1 VGGYTTG
8 QESAEREVLVTENAL
23 GWQGTTMGVGASTP
37 EDVTD
42 RRSSVLQISSEESI
56 TFHVHALQTHKAAV
70 ITGKWLA
77 KPLSTAVVE
86 SFLDQ
91 MNTEEARWSVLSTLK
106 KWELT
111 DISRVFIDGREAF
124 PGAAL
129 RRPAK
134 TFARTDGVA
143 VQLVLELS
151 KEGQQVRV

>member
-1 VGGYTTG
+1 MFTKR
-8 QESAEREVLVTENAL
+8 AVLAACR
-23 GWQGTTMGVGASTP
+23 GAPMGVGASTP

-42 RRSSVLQISSEESI
+42 RRSSVLQISNEESI

-70 ITGKWLA
+70 ITAKWLT

-91 MNTEEARWSVLSTLK
+91 MNAEEARWSVLSTLK

-134 TFARTDGVA
+134 TFARTDGAA

>member
-1 VGGYTTG
+1 MSSKP
-8 QESAEREVLVTENAL
+8 SARIARNDERAVLAYR
-23 GWQGTTMGVGASTP
+23 GAPMGVAASTP
-37 EDVTD
+37 EDGDTPPR
-42 RRSSVLQISSEESI
+42 RRSVLHISTEESI

-70 ITGKWLA
+70 ITAKWLT

-91 MNTEEARWSVLSTLK
+91 MNAEEARWSVLSTLK

-111 DISRVFIDGREAF
+111 DISRVFVDGREAH

-134 TFARTDGVA
+134 DFARTDGAA

>member
-1 VGGYTTG
+1 MFRRKSD
-8 QESAEREVLVTENAL
+8 ESV
-23 GWQGTTMGVGASTP
+23 
-37 EDVTD
+37 
-42 RRSSVLQISSEESI
+42 